1 MSVKIGLIKAVES
14 FDWYNNFVID
24 ENLLENEEFRAKVRE
39 WVASYWNTK
48 NK

>member
-24 ENLLENEEFRAKVRE
+24 ETLLENEEFRDNVRKR
-39 WVASYWNTK
+39 VRTYWHK
-48 NK
+48 L